1 MASLDDIYDM
11 LQKLDD
17 SGIEYLLI
25 TVQKGKKNGKADVF
39 FSLKNEIASPEF
51 PARPVRPIRCTY
63 SSMSVGKSKL
73 TTNLFFVFRDYN
85 SVAGCSGEF
94 FFFH

>member
-25 TVQKGKKNGKADVF
+25 TVQKGKKNGKADIF
-39 FSLKNEIASPEF
+39 YSLKDGN
-51 PARPVRPIRCTY
+51 
-63 SSMSVGKSKL
+63 SMRILSVGLKQFNKEIDKI
-73 TTNLFFVFRDYN
+73 NGKDDKD
-85 SVAGCSGEF
+85 EK
-94 FFFH
+94 

>member
-39 FSLKNEIASPEF
+39 YSLKDNASM
-51 PARPVRPIRCTY
+51 RI
-63 SSMSVGKSKL
+63 L
-73 TTNLFFVFRDYN
+73 TTGLK
-85 SVAGCSGEF
+85 EF
-94 FFFH
+94 NKEIDRIDKKGDHQEDE

>member
-11 LQKLDD
+11 LQKLDN

-39 FSLKNEIASPEF
+39 FSLKNVDSMRILSSGLKEFNKEIDKINKDED
-51 PARPVRPIRCTY
+51 
-63 SSMSVGKSKL
+63 KEEQ
-73 TTNLFFVFRDYN
+73 D
-85 SVAGCSGEF
+85 EE
-94 FFFH
+94 